1 MWQPASWCYYWH
13 LNISLSQG
21 AVSTCLKTATSVIL
35 LAHKPCCWPVF
46 RIFTQKYTKKS
57 FGTFILHIFT
67 SSVDVSLKEK
77 MFCLHKI
84 NVISFSI
91 RHWVLWNEPWTIHSI
106 LKNHS
111 EMFVTGS
118 LLEDDSFIQLLFTT
132 FTASRKF
139 LLNQN
144 YTYSQ
149 SVICMGAPHH

>member
-1 MWQPASWCYYWH
+1 MLLLTSEH
-13 LNISLSQG
+13 LTLTGSCFYLLEDSHQRYTIGSQ
-21 AVSTCLKTATSVIL
+21 TL
-35 LAHKPCCWPVF
+35 LLTGVQNF
-46 RIFTQKYTKKS
+46 YTEIHKKS

-84 NVISFSI
+84 NVTSFSI